1 MELRAGL
8 LQIGDHRQNHGFI
21 LVVAREAQGAEVGQA
36 ADMMDIAADIEL
48 HLQRTVPVFKGEHR
62 APVEPEVGVQD
73 LVAEK
78 VGDGAVVELLV
89 GGKEQAHDLHGPFVG
104 EAELAVG
111 VRVLAPILR
120 GPHQREIGVALVQI
134 VILIQHAELW
144 RFDGGNGAEE
154 IPHDL
159 EVVVHLAPAA
169 HHITEPGVFPAVA
182 GAAGDGVFFKYVD
195 AFAFHPPIAH
205 QITGR
210 GQRRQTRTDDVGGLL
225 FHALGLERT
234 DEGFVVAA
242 CVIHNAY
249 LLA

>member
-1 MELRAGL
+1 MAEGGILRGDAPPHVPAAARLQLRRVGRGRLLRTEGGILHAAAGGNEEQVVLRQFDSPLSIGRAENNLPRDLPAAADVETHVHDLRIVMELRAGFF
-8 LQIGDHRQNHGFI
+8 QIGDHRQNHGFI

-120 GPHQREIGVALVQI
+120 GSHQREIGVALV
-134 VILIQHAELW
+134 
-144 RFDGGNGAEE
+144 
-154 IPHDL
+154 
-159 EVVVHLAPAA
+159 
-169 HHITEPGVFPAVA
+169 
-182 GAAGDGVFFKYVD
+182 
-195 AFAFHPPIAH
+195 
-205 QITGR
+205 
-210 GQRRQTRTDDVGGLL
+210 
-225 FHALGLERT
+225 
-234 DEGFVVAA
+234 
-242 CVIHNAY
+242 
-249 LLA
+249 